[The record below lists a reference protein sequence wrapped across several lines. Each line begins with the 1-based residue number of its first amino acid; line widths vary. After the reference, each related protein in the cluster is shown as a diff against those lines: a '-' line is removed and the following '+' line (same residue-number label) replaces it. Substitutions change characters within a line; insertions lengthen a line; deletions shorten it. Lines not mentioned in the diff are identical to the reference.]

1 MKAPARYWNRFVRWF
16 DRSFS
21 SGWGR
26 QVLFISGLLLVFLIL
41 WTSIMFLNA
50 DKARVSDEERAAAAI
65 RRTVELIID
74 PGTFMGSDETGF
86 PVFLQFL
93 ITMTGAV
100 IFTAMLITVLGN
112 IISNRIDDFKKGRV
126 RYRFDDHILVLGA
139 NSMLVNMLKEFV
151 QTGIHEGKKIVVLTT
166 QDTLELHDRIVSYIP
181 GLQDVLDI
189 TFLNGSRV
197 VEQTLE
203 NVQVGEAHSIY
214 ILGEDNE
221 IDHDSVN
228 LQSWDL
234 VRKLC
239 SEVTGTKQ
247 CYLVVDRMST
257 YHVLQYGKKPVDT
270 HLYLNIIHSLENW
283 AQRVLVSREYQ
294 FDGIE
299 GNLCSEAGR
308 YPAIDRKGIDRNSS
322 KTVRFVI
329 YGMTQ
334 MSYAMAST
342 VAHIAHYPNFVKDR
356 SKKTKICFVAPG
368 IREEMDYF
376 LGHYD
381 NLFQLSKATCFSKK
395 DEKSPLVAS
404 PVRTPRA
411 DLGDFL
417 DIEWEF
423 IDASIESAQFR
434 DHLTQWAMNDDEYLT
449 LAICNNES
457 DANMAAALYLP
468 EIIYVKDIPV
478 FVYQPLSGEVL
489 KYAHGTGRYSN
500 VYPFGMKDECY
511 DPMFRKRIVKAK
523 RINYIYDAENF
534 GRLYCGMGAPE
545 EVESKWNS
553 LDQYVYRFSNLYA
566 ANSIP
571 TKMRSIGIDPD
582 AIDAD
587 MMLTEAQ
594 VDLLSVVEHNRW
606 NMERLLLGIY
616 AIPIDERNAINHL
629 LKSGKK
635 EEEELGKSMARLVK
649 HNNRHKD
656 ITPYDDL
663 PERSKNYD
671 RAIVRNILDVI
682 RNV

>member
-50 DKARVSDEERAAAAI
+50 DKVRVSDEERAAAAI

-299 GNLCSEAGR
+299 GILCSEAGR

-356 SKKTKICFVAPG
+356 SKKTKICFVAPD

>member
-356 SKKTKICFVAPG
+356 SKKTKICFVAPD

-381 NLFQLSKATCFSKK
+381 NLFQLSKATCFSAK
-395 DEKSPLVAS
+395 DEKSPLAAS

-449 LAICNNES
+449 LAICSNES

>member
-356 SKKTKICFVAPG
+356 SKKTKICFVAPD

>member
-26 QVLFISGLLLVFLIL
+26 QVLFISGLLLVFFIL

-356 SKKTKICFVAPG
+356 SKKTKICFVAPD

>member
-1 MKAPARYWNRFVRWF
+1 MKAPARYWNRFVRWL

-93 ITMTGAV
+93 VTMTGAV

-239 SEVTGTKQ
+239 SDVAGTKQ

-294 FDGIE
+294 FDGDE
-299 GNLCSEAGR
+299 EHLCSEAGR
-308 YPAIDRKGIDRNSS
+308 YPAIDRGGIDQDSS

-342 VAHIAHYPNFVKDR
+342 AAHIAHYPNFIKDR
-356 SKKTKICFVAPG
+356 SKKTKICFVAPN

-381 NLFQLSKATCFSKK
+381 NLFQLSKATCFSQK
-395 DEKSPLVAS
+395 DEKSPLVANI
-404 PVRTPRA
+404 VRTPRA

-534 GRLYCGMGAPE
+534 GRLYCGMGASE

-587 MMLTEAQ
+587 MMLTDAQ

-616 AIPIDERNAINHL
+616 AIPIDERNVINHL
-629 LKSGKK
+629 LKSDKK

>member
-41 WTSIMFLNA
+41 WTSIMFPNA

-299 GNLCSEAGR
+299 GNLSSEAGR

-356 SKKTKICFVAPG
+356 SKKTKICFVAPD

-381 NLFQLSKATCFSKK
+381 NLFQLSKATCFSGK